1 MEIVAV
7 IAFLGG
13 FIALIVWAVKYGKKV
28 NKRRQALFEDFANRK
43 GLTYTSTKMFMNN
56 INRAE
61 GDLHGSQFIMYE
73 KMVGSGK
80 NRHLATFMEFNNS
93 PLTFDFKI
101 GKEHLFSK
109 AGKMLGWKD
118 IEMGDEAFDKRFL
131 LKSKSEDEFRALMT
145 YDLQASLQALDKD
158 LVASIR
164 ANKGSLTYSTY
175 AALANEKQFKAAEN
189 VIDFMEKLLKPKR

>member
-131 LKSKSEDEFRALMT
+131 LKK
-145 YDLQASLQALDKD
+145 
-158 LVASIR
+158 
-164 ANKGSLTYSTY
+164 
-175 AALANEKQFKAAEN
+175 
-189 VIDFMEKLLKPKR
+189 